1 MNDVHVAEWRT
12 NMLARLTY
20 GLQSVGLYR
29 TNDSAKQGGT
39 MFRPG
44 SRRMILSKAA
54 ANTGEEVIDNAVVS
68 LANENSRIA

>member
-29 TNDSAKQGGT
+29 TNDSAKHGGT

-44 SRRMILSKAA
+44 SRRMIL